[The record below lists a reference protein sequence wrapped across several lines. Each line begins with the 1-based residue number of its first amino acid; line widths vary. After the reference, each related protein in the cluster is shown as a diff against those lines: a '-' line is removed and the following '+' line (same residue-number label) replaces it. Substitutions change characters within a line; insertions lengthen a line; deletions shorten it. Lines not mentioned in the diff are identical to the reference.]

1 MWPPLPPIPWGAG
14 SPFFLYPASSPSPNN
29 LFSQTST
36 CSKPS
41 PSHLTIQSMST
52 LQRCF
57 FKNPFWKSE
66 NLASHRKPGPAWSF
80 SFWPSCWLRSAHTTL
95 PAFAKVANIHF
106 YLYSYFQPHVGG
118 VCDPGD
124 NQTCGPAG
132 WSQSLIWSSGQ
143 EHSSTIVGSK
153 RGQDLN

>member
-57 FKNPFWKSE
+57 LKTHFE
-66 NLASHRKPGPAWSF
+66 NLKILHRIANQGPHGLSAFGLRAGSDLRTPHSLLLPRWQIYISF
-80 SFWPSCWLRSAHTTL
+80 VFVFSATCGRSLRS
-95 PAFAKVANIHF
+95 
-106 YLYSYFQPHVGG
+106 
-118 VCDPGD
+118 
-124 NQTCGPAG
+124 
-132 WSQSLIWSSGQ
+132 WRQSNLRTSRLVTVFDLIIRSGTQ
-143 EHSSTIVGSK
+143 QYNWDCRE
-153 RGQDLN
+153 

>member
-80 SFWPSCWLRSAHTTL
+80 SFWPSCWLRSANTTL

-106 YLYSYFQPHVGG
+106 FCICFLFSA
-118 VCDPGD
+118 
-124 NQTCGPAG
+124 TCGRSLRS
-132 WSQSLIWSSGQ
+132 WRQSNLRTSRLVTVFDLIIRSGAQ
-143 EHSSTIVGSK
+143 QYNWDCRE
-153 RGQDLN
+153 

>member
-1 MWPPLPPIPWGAG
+1 MLKWPLAPTSQWVNSPRAPI

-80 SFWPSCWLRSAHTTL
+80 SFWPSCWLRSANTTL

-106 YLYSYFQPHVGG
+106 FSICISSHMWEEFAILATIKPADQQVGH
-118 VCDPGD
+118 
-124 NQTCGPAG
+124 
-132 WSQSLIWSSGQ
+132 SLWFDHQ
-143 EHSSTIVGSK
+143 VRSTAVQLG
-153 RGQDLN
+153 L

>member
-57 FKNPFWKSE
+57 FKKTILKIWKSCIASQTRARMVFQL
-66 NLASHRKPGPAWSF
+66 LAFVLAQISEHHTPCFCQGGKYTFLLYLFFIFSHMWEEFAILATIKPADQQVGHSLWF
-80 SFWPSCWLRSAHTTL
+80 DHQVRSTAVQL
-95 PAFAKVANIHF
+95 G
-106 YLYSYFQPHVGG
+106 L
-118 VCDPGD
+118 
-124 NQTCGPAG
+124 
-132 WSQSLIWSSGQ
+132 
-143 EHSSTIVGSK
+143 
-153 RGQDLN
+153 